1 MTRYATAFKGLRIVK
16 LNKKDNKI
24 QDALKSVRNGKLCS
38 SLPTYAPIAI
48 KSADI
53 VLLAY
58 NSEGVVRGVA
68 GVDERRHELYVSIIC
83 NVMGKK
89 NRGEGYAPGKG
100 LLDLLK
106 KIATQKKK
114 PLVLSAL
121 PNVINYYKRFGFKQH
136 PKSNYKGNLI
146 WQWNPSYSRA
156 RRFEYQSVNSNY
168 NSNNDKPRVRKVSP
182 TRNTRNSS
190 PTSSNRSSATVK
202 RSSLPSPVSRFRQ
215 QQLNAMKT
223 FIPTTNRGRKQQMK
237 RFLANEKESKKN
249 LKGYIIDAKYNN
261 EKQHYKRE
269 KKDRKKYIKKF
280 KVGIR
285 ELNERIQVSKK
296 RKTPTPASKKRK
308 SPTRPV

>member
-1 MTRYATAFKGLRIVK
+1 MTRYATAFKGLRVVK
-16 LNKKDNKI
+16 LKKKDKKI
-24 QDALKSVRNGKLCS
+24 QDAIKSVQNGELCHG
-38 SLPTYAPIAI
+38 LRTYATGAL
-48 KSADI
+48 KGADI

-68 GVDERRHELYVSIIC
+68 GVDERHDELYVSIIC
-83 NVMGKK
+83 NAMGKK

-106 KIATQKKK
+106 KISVTKKK
-114 PLVLSAL
+114 DLTLGSVSNA
-121 PNVINYYKRFGFKQH
+121 INYYKRFGFKQN
-136 PKSNYKGNLI
+136 PNSNNKHNLI
-146 WQWNPSYSRA
+146 WQWRPSYLRA